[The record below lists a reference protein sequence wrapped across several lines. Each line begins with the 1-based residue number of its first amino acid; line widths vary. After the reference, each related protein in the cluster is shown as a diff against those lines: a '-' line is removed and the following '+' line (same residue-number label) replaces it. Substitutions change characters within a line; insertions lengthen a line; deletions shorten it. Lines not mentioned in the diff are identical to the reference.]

1 MEPETTNFEEFS
13 QEKALDTLLEI
24 ENTSGSKAKLE
35 LLEAQKEN
43 GSLKDIL
50 EFALNPYIRTGIGKS
65 KIDKIT
71 NLTWD
76 GSYCPSVEGM
86 FQYLGKN
93 NTGKDYDIVQV
104 QQFIAHQSEK
114 YKDLWTMIFTKS
126 LNIGI
131 SEKTINKVW
140 PDLIPSFG
148 IQLAHRMEDYIDF
161 LDGKFISITEKLDG
175 NRCFAQVKDH
185 TCTFY
190 ARSGRIIEGLD
201 EVDNELS
208 RLTDGW
214 YDGELIANSF
224 QETQSMARRKD
235 KKKDLVFN
243 IFDYVSEYEVQQ
255 QRGLAIYTQR
265 RQALDEIFKGIEKF
279 QNVKLVPIIA
289 EGTYDYDWVM
299 KILDDYT
306 SKGSEGIMINLDK
319 PYEFK
324 RTENLIKVKK
334 MYTQDLR
341 VIRIEEGQGQNQNKL
356 GNVIVDYKGYEVGV
370 GSGFKK
376 EEREYYWKHP
386 DEIVGK
392 IIEVKAFEET
402 TNQNGDLSLRF
413 PVFIRIREDK
423 DDVSYD

>member
-1 MEPETTNFEEFS
+1 MEPEIIDLERANQT
-13 QEKALDTLLEI
+13 KALDTLLEI
-24 ENTSGSKAKLE
+24 ETIPGSKAKLE

-43 GSLKDIL
+43 LLLKDIL
-50 EFALNPYIRTGIGKS
+50 KFALDPYIRTGIGKS
-65 KIDKIT
+65 KINKIT
-71 NLTWD
+71 NPTWN
-76 GSYCPSVEGM
+76 GSYCPSIEGI
-86 FQYLGKN
+86 FQYLEQN

-104 QQFIAHQSEK
+104 QQFIAHQDQK
-114 YKDLWTMIFTKS
+114 YKDLWEMIFTKS

-131 SEKTINKVW
+131 SEKTVNKVW
-140 PDLIPSFG
+140 PQLIPSFG
-148 IQLAHRMEDYIDF
+148 IQLAHRLEDYTDF

-175 NRCFAQVKDH
+175 NRCFARVKDH

-208 RLTDGW
+208 KLTDGW

-224 QETQSMARRKD
+224 QETQSQTRRKG
-235 KKKDLVFN
+235 KKRDLVLN
-243 IFDYVSEYEVQQ
+243 VFDYLLESEVKDQKCIHNYRE
-255 QRGLAIYTQR
+255 R
-265 RQALDEIFKGIEKF
+265 RLFLNQIFMGIE
-279 QNVKLVPIIA
+279 NWEHVKLVPIIA
-289 EGTYDYDWVM
+289 TGTYNYDWVM
-299 KILDDYT
+299 KILDQYT
-306 SKGSEGIMINLDK
+306 SRGSEGIMINLDQ

-341 VIRIEEGQGQNQNKL
+341 VLDIEEGQGQNQGKL
-356 GNVIVDYKGYEVGV
+356 GNVIVDYKGYKVGV

-386 DEIVGK
+386 EEIIGK
-392 IIEVKAFEET
+392 IVEIQAFEET

-413 PVFIRIREDK
+413 PVFIRIREEGK
-423 DDVSYD
+423 EVSYD

>member
-1 MEPETTNFEEFS
+1 MEPEIISIERVS
-13 QEKALDTLLEI
+13 QTKALDTLLGI

-43 GSLKDIL
+43 RLLKDIL
-50 EFALNPYIRTGIGKS
+50 KFALDPYIRTGIGKS
-65 KIDKIT
+65 KINKIT

-76 GSYCPSVEGM
+76 GSYCPSIEGI
-86 FQYLGKN
+86 FQYLEQN

-104 QQFIAHQSEK
+104 QQFIAHQDQK
-114 YKDLWTMIFTKS
+114 YKDLYEMIFTKS

-131 SEKTINKVW
+131 SEKTVNKVW

-148 IQLAHRMEDYIDF
+148 IQLAHRLEDYMDF
-161 LDGKFISITEKLDG
+161 LEGKFISITEKLDG

-214 YDGELIANSF
+214 YDGELIASNF
-224 QETQSMARRKD
+224 QETQSQTRRKG

-243 IFDYVSEYEVQQ
+243 VFDYLLDQEVQEQ
-255 QRGLAIYTQR
+255 KCSHNYQER
-265 RQALDEIFKGIEKF
+265 RTFLNRIFMGIDSWKH
-279 QNVKLVPIIA
+279 VKLVPVIA
-289 EGTYDYDWVM
+289 MGTYDYKWVM
-299 KILDDYT
+299 KILDEYT
-306 SKGSEGIMINLDK
+306 SKGSEGIMINLDR

-341 VIRIEEGQGQNQNKL
+341 VLDIEEGQGQNQGKL
-356 GNVIVDYKGYEVGV
+356 GNVIVDYKGYRVGV

-376 EEREYYWKHP
+376 EEREYFWEHP
-386 DEIVGK
+386 EEIIGK

-402 TNQNGDLSLRF
+402 VNQSGELSLRF
-413 PVFIRIREDK
+413 PVFIRIRNDK

>member
-1 MEPETTNFEEFS
+1 MKYKPVERIN
-13 QEKALDTLLEI
+13 QALALETLLQI
-24 ENTSGSKAKLE
+24 KNTSGSKAKLE
-35 LLEAQKEN
+35 LLESQKEN
-43 GSLKDIL
+43 ELLRDLLK
-50 EFALNPYIRTGIGKS
+50 FALDPYIRTGIGQSKLNK
-65 KIDKIT
+65 KIDQTGIK
-71 NLTWD
+71 D
-76 GSYCPSVEGM
+76 YAFVEGVIE
-86 FQYLGKN
+86 YLKQN
-93 NTGKDYDIVQV
+93 NTGKDKDIAQV
-104 QQFIAHQSEK
+104 QNFIDHQDPE
-114 YKDLWTMIFTKS
+114 YREIWEMIFTKS

-131 SEKTINKVW
+131 SEKTVNKVW

-148 IQLAHRMEDYIDF
+148 IQLAHRLEDYMDF
-161 LDGKFISITEKLDG
+161 LEGKLIFLTEKLDG

-185 TCTFY
+185 VCTFY

-201 EVDNELS
+201 EVGNELS

-224 QETQSMARRKD
+224 QETQSMARRKG

-243 IFDYVSEYEVQQ
+243 IFDYLLEGEVQDQ
-255 QRGLAIYTQR
+255 KCIHNYRQR
-265 RQALDEIFKGIEKF
+265 RLLLNRIFMGIESWKH
-279 QNVKLVPIIA
+279 VKLVPVIA
-289 EGTYDYDWVM
+289 EGIYDYSWVM
-299 KILDDYT
+299 EILDDYT
-306 SKGSEGIMINLDK
+306 SRGSEGIMINLDE

-376 EEREYYWKHP
+376 EEREYYWEHP
-386 DEIVGK
+386 EEIIGK

-402 TNQNGDLSLRF
+402 TNQEGELSLRF
-413 PVFIRIREDK
+413 PVFIRIRNDK
-423 DDVSYD
+423 DEVSYD

>member
-43 GSLKDIL
+43 RLLKDIL
-50 EFALNPYIRTGIGKS
+50 EFTLNPYIRTGIGKS

-76 GSYCPSVEGM
+76 GSYCPSAEGM
-86 FQYLGKN
+86 FQYLEKN

-131 SEKTINKVW
+131 SEKTVNKVW

-148 IQLAHRMEDYIDF
+148 IQLAHRMEDYVDF

-185 TCTFY
+185 HCTFY

-224 QETQSMARRKD
+224 QETQSMARRKG

-243 IFDYVSEYEVQQ
+243 IFDYLLEGEVRD
-255 QRGLAIYTQR
+255 QRCIHNYRQR
-265 RQALDEIFKGIEKF
+265 RLFLNKIFMGIEKWEH
-279 QNVKLVPIIA
+279 VKLVPIIA
-289 EGTYDYDWVM
+289 EGTYDYSWVM
-299 KILDDYT
+299 KILDNYT
-306 SKGSEGIMINLDK
+306 SKGSEGIMINLDE

-341 VIRIEEGQGQNQNKL
+341 VLDIEEGQGQNQGKL
-356 GNVIVDYKGYEVGV
+356 GNVIVDYKGYRVGV

-376 EEREYYWKHP
+376 EEREYYWEHP
-386 DEIVGK
+386 EEIIGK
-392 IIEVKAFEET
+392 IVEVKAFEET
-402 TNQNGDLSLRF
+402 TNQEGELSLRF
-413 PVFIRIREDK
+413 PVFIRIRNDK

>member
-1 MEPETTNFEEFS
+1 MERIIQTE
-13 QEKALDTLLEI
+13 ALDTLLEI
-24 ENTSGSKAKLE
+24 QTTSGSKAKLE
-35 LLEAQKEN
+35 LLENQKEN
-43 GSLKDIL
+43 SLLKEIL
-50 EFALNPYIRTGIGKS
+50 KFTLDPYIRTGIGTLKLH
-65 KIDKIT
+65 KELDFPETK
-71 NLTWD
+71 
-76 GSYCPSVEGM
+76 GYAFVEGI
-86 FQYLGKN
+86 FEYLKGN
-93 NTGKDYDIVQV
+93 NTGRDEDIAQV
-104 QQFIAHQSEK
+104 QQFITNQDPK
-114 YKDLWTMIFTKS
+114 YKDLWEMIFTKS

-131 SEKTINKVW
+131 SEKTVNKVW
-140 PDLIPSFG
+140 PDLIPSFK
-148 IQLAHRMEDYIDF
+148 IQLAHRMEDYMDF

-214 YDGELIANSF
+214 YDGELIASNF
-224 QETQSMARRKD
+224 QETQSQTRRKG

-243 IFDYVSEYEVQQ
+243 VFDYLLDQEVQE
-255 QRGLAIYTQR
+255 QRCSHNYQER
-265 RQALDEIFKGIEKF
+265 RIFLNRIFMGIDSWKH
-279 QNVKLVPIIA
+279 VKLVPVIA

-299 KILDDYT
+299 KILDNYT
-306 SKGSEGIMINLDK
+306 SKGSEGIMINLDE

-341 VIRIEEGQGQNQNKL
+341 VLDIEEGQGQNQGKL
-356 GNVIVDYKGYEVGV
+356 GNVIVDYKGYRVGV

-376 EEREYYWKHP
+376 EEREYYWEHP
-386 DEIVGK
+386 DEIIGK

-413 PVFIRIREDK
+413 PVFIRIRNDK

>member
-1 MEPETTNFEEFS
+1 MERIIQTE
-13 QEKALDTLLEI
+13 ALDTLLEI
-24 ENTSGSKAKLE
+24 QTTSGSKAKLE
-35 LLEAQKEN
+35 LLENQKEN
-43 GSLKDIL
+43 SLLKEIL
-50 EFALNPYIRTGIGKS
+50 KFTLDPYIKTGIGTS
-65 KIDKIT
+65 KLHKEI
-71 NLTWD
+71 NL
-76 GSYCPSVEGM
+76 SEIKEYAFVEGI
-86 FQYLGKN
+86 FEYLKGN
-93 NTGKDYDIVQV
+93 NTGRDEDIAQV
-104 QQFIAHQSEK
+104 QQFITNQDPK
-114 YKDLWTMIFTKS
+114 YKDLWEMIFTKS

-131 SEKTINKVW
+131 SEKTVNKVW

-148 IQLAHRMEDYIDF
+148 IQLAHRMEDYMDF

-224 QETQSMARRKD
+224 QETQSMARRKGQ
-235 KKKDLVFN
+235 KKDLVFN
-243 IFDYVSEYEVQQ
+243 VFDYLLEGEVRDQKCIHNY
-255 QRGLAIYTQR
+255 RQR
-265 RQALDEIFKGIEKF
+265 RLFLSRIFMGIESWKH
-279 QNVKLVPIIA
+279 VKLVPVIA

-299 KILDDYT
+299 KILDNYT
-306 SKGSEGIMINLDK
+306 SKGSEGIMINLDE

-376 EEREYYWKHP
+376 EEREYYWEHP
-386 DEIVGK
+386 DEIIGK
-392 IIEVKAFEET
+392 IIEVKAFEEC
-402 TNQNGDLSLRF
+402 QNKNGSLSLRF
-413 PVFIRIREDK
+413 PVFMKVRLDK
-423 DDVSYD
+423 DEPSYD